1 MHFRPCIDI
10 HNGKVKQIVGAS
22 LRDSGNAAKD
32 NFISDRPSEYYADL
46 YKKNEL
52 ENAHVIILNSGDS
65 EFYKAS
71 RDEAKA
77 ALREYSG
84 HMMVGGGITAEN
96 AAEYLDAGANA
107 VIVTSYVFKNGH
119 IDEKNLNKI
128 LMEIGPEHLVLDLT
142 CRYRLQ
148 SETDKSKNKNISGY
162 YVVTDRWQKFSNEI
176 VTPDMLHRLSS
187 SCREFLIHGA
197 DSEGMKLGI
206 EKNLCTMLGNYLL
219 DDKYNEK
226 NPITYAGGIS
236 SIEDI
241 ELLNRLSGGRLDFTI
256 GSALD
261 IFGGYIQF
269 KEIAYKYR

>member
-96 AAEYLDAGANA
+96 AAEYLDAGAVAAVNA
-107 VIVTSYVFKNGH
+107 FSG
-119 IDEKNLNKI
+119 
-128 LMEIGPEHLVLDLT
+128 LT
-142 CRYRLQ
+142 
-148 SETDKSKNKNISGY
+148 ET
-162 YVVTDRWQKFSNEI
+162 V
-176 VTPDMLHRLSS
+176 
-187 SCREFLIHGA
+187 A
-197 DSEGMKLGI
+197 DTLFV
-206 EKNLCTMLGNYLL
+206 
-219 DDKYNEK
+219 
-226 NPITYAGGIS
+226 
-236 SIEDI
+236 
-241 ELLNRLSGGRLDFTI
+241 ELA
-256 GSALD
+256 GSAAEVEAQVANVWEAVHTLLAYGENCVVL
-261 IFGGYIQF
+261 GGDEVLRLMRQRVAAMARNYDLLAF
-269 KEIAYKYR
+269 DLG

>member
-22 LRDSGNAAKD
+22 FRDKGNETTD
-32 NFISDRPSEYYADL
+32 NFVSNRPSEYYADL
-46 YKKNEL
+46 YKKNDL

-65 EFYKAS
+65 EYYQAS
-71 RDEAKA
+71 GIAA
-77 ALREYSG
+77 QNALREYPG

-96 AAEYLDAGANA
+96 AADYLDAGANA

>member
-128 LMEIGPEHLVLDLT
+128 LSEIGPGHLVLDLT
-142 CRYRLQ
+142 CRYRQ
-148 SETDKSKNKNISGY
+148 SNTANDASGY
-162 YVVTDRWQKFSNEI
+162 YVVTDRWQKFSDEM
-176 VTPDMLHRLSS
+176 VTTDMLHQLSS
-187 SCREFLIHGA
+187 SCREFLVHGA

-206 EKNLCTMLGNYLL
+206 ENDLCEILGDYLL
-219 DDKYNEK
+219 DDKYNDN
-226 NPITYAGGIS
+226 NPVTYAGGIS

-241 ELLNRLSGGRLDFTI
+241 ELLNRLSGGKIDFTI

-261 IFGGYIQF
+261 IFGGNISF
-269 KEIAYKYR
+269 RDISDKYR